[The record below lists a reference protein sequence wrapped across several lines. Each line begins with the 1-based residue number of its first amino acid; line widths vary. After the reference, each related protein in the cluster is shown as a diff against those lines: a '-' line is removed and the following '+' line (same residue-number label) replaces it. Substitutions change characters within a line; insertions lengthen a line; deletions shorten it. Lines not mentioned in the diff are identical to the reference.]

1 LVGGVRE
8 TRVVK
13 GQIEQVYE
21 NVPRSEQLMALN
33 TLQREVWNSPMWL
46 LDPALI
52 SQFEDEGRLPLI
64 GNLQK
69 ALVYRLLST
78 DKLNQM
84 ISSAASVKG
93 NPLSTKDL
101 ISTLTNQIVKEAK
114 SLDALQKGLQI
125 SLVERLIELKE
136 DEKANPVVRAE
147 AFDAL
152 SDLRSYFKSRQK
164 SSDHFRFAFYL
175 AENAL
180 K

>member
-1 LVGGVRE
+1 
-8 TRVVK
+8 
-13 GQIEQVYE
+13 
-21 NVPRSEQLMALN
+21 
-33 TLQREVWNSPMWL
+33 MWL

-78 DKLNQM
+78 RKLNQM
-84 ISSAASVKG
+84 ISSAESVKG
-93 NPLSTKDL
+93 NPLNTKEL
-101 ISTLTNQIVKEAK
+101 INTLATKIIKDATP
-114 SLDALQKGLQI
+114 LDALKKGLQI

-152 SDLRSYFKSRQK
+152 SELRSYFKSKQK
-164 SSDHFRFAFYL
+164 SSDHYRFAFYL

>member
-1 LVGGVRE
+1 
-8 TRVVK
+8 VK

-21 NVPRSEQLMALN
+21 NVPRSEQLTALS
-33 TLQREVWNSPMWL
+33 TIQKEVWSSPTWL
-46 LDPALI
+46 LEPSLI

-84 ISSAASVKG
+84 ISSAESVKG
-93 NPLSTKDL
+93 NPLSTKEL
-101 ISTLTNQIVKEAK
+101 MSTIATQIVKNTE
-114 SLDALQKGLQI
+114 SLDALKKGLQI

-147 AFDAL
+147 AFDTL
-152 SDLRSYFKSRQK
+152 SELKAYFKSKQK
-164 SSDHFRFAFYL
+164 SSDHYRFAFYL